1 MDLVKLS
8 RRALALLLAL
18 LALWLLWVNG
28 SGSADA
34 TTQRLFTPPG
44 SEGAASAGNELGLWE
59 RLIVRQ
65 SPYLKA
71 GQVLMGSGTAAAENT
86 PYPEKDENTDG
97 ELYGRPRTA
106 VTPLGIVPTLMR
118 NPRPPPFPKHNMS
131 SPRPY
136 CRPPTVLTPAWAGCS
151 STTAPVRRWTWR
163 RWHRRR
169 SP

>member
-97 ELYGRPRTA
+97 ELLWTSTDSGNATGDSSNA
-106 VTPLGIVPTLMR
+106 DEE
-118 NPRPPPFPKHNMS
+118 PRPPPFPKHNMS